1 MFTPFQ
7 YSLPMSFK
15 FLLLI
20 FFVFHVSERQDIKR
34 EFIAMA
40 STLSKEM
47 EMMEAQLK
55 RWKDTAHDALY
66 LREQAL
72 SLRVSLSNKV

>member
-1 MFTPFQ
+1 M
-7 YSLPMSFK
+7 
-15 FLLLI
+15 LLKYI
-20 FFVFHVSERQDIKR
+20 FHVPERQDIKS

-55 RWKDTAHDALY
+55 RWKDTAQDALY
-66 LREQAL
+66 LREQAQ